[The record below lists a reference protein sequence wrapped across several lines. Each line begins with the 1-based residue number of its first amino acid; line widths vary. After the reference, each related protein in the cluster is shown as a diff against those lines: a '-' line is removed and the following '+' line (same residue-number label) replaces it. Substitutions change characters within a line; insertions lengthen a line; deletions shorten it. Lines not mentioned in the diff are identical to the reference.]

1 MRTAKSLVT
10 AAVILVA
17 GAAGVVFA
25 QQTPPAAAPKAA
37 PWPFP
42 EPWWPSPWGKDDV
55 LGAVNNLTPAG
66 VKSAAKLIRTG
77 KVYSLAIPTGPD
89 SAVYGN
95 RSYKVNILPGPGG
108 NTTPNGTH
116 RVTSHDEQVITSMGI
131 GTQMDGFGHLGIDH
145 HYYNGMKGAELNTP
159 EGFKKLELSVVPPIV
174 TRGVVI
180 DMTKHF
186 KVPVLAA
193 GQVFNRP
200 EIEAAMREQKI
211 TIRKGDVVIFHTGW
225 MGAMMDSQRA
235 TYQRTEPGLGEGG
248 AIWLS
253 DLGVVAIGADNIALE
268 ALPAPQGSTTF
279 IVHQT
284 LLAKRGVHILESIDT
299 RALIADGVKEF
310 MFVLGQPR
318 FVGTVQVVVNPIAIR

>member
-1 MRTAKSLVT
+1 
-10 AAVILVA
+10 
-17 GAAGVVFA
+17 
-25 QQTPPAAAPKAA
+25 
-37 PWPFP
+37 
-42 EPWWPSPWGKDDV
+42 
-55 LGAVNNLTPAG
+55 
-66 VKSAAKLIRTG
+66 
-77 KVYSLAIPTGPD
+77 
-89 SAVYGN
+89 
-95 RSYKVNILPGPGG
+95 
-108 NTTPNGTH
+108 
-116 RVTSHDEQVITSMGI
+116 
-131 GTQMDGFGHLGIDH
+131 
-145 HYYNGMKGAELNTP
+145 
-159 EGFKKLELSVVPPIV
+159 
-174 TRGVVI
+174 
-180 DMTKHF
+180 
-186 KVPVLAA
+186 
-193 GQVFNRP
+193 
-200 EIEAAMREQKI
+200 MREQKI